1 MQLKFHYRKFQLL
14 CVSAW
19 PNALLIR
26 DFRYRRGLS
35 TAPGRKG
42 KSSELAPCARGIILF
57 LSIMKKL
64 KKEADT
70 AAKREYLNQVHDS
83 IRLGELIYVLMQGED
98 EWARRYRIWLTRRMK
113 RLEREAA
120 EEQRAAEQRLAEQR
134 PEVNQLPAQQE
145 ATALSATRALRN
157 REKLTQEYVAMLKKK
172 GVIAVD
178 KLDELICQKG
188 GSHER

>member
-1 MQLKFHYRKFQLL
+1 
-14 CVSAW
+14 
-19 PNALLIR
+19 
-26 DFRYRRGLS
+26 
-35 TAPGRKG
+35 
-42 KSSELAPCARGIILF
+42 
-57 LSIMKKL
+57 MKKL

-70 AAKREYLNQVHDS
+70 AAKREHLNQVHDS

-120 EEQRAAEQRLAEQR
+120 AEREAAEAQR
-134 PEVNQLPAQQE
+134 PAQEE

>member
-1 MQLKFHYRKFQLL
+1 MMKNLK
-14 CVSAW
+14 
-19 PNALLIR
+19 N
-26 DFRYRRGLS
+26 D
-35 TAPGRKG
+35 
-42 KSSELAPCARGIILF
+42 
-57 LSIMKKL
+57 
-64 KKEADT
+64 ADT
-70 AAKREYLNQVHDS
+70 AAKREHLNQVHDS

-120 EEQRAAEQRLAEQR
+120 EEQRAETQRPEEQLAEAKR
-134 PEVNQLPAQQE
+134 PEVNQRPAQE

>member
-1 MQLKFHYRKFQLL
+1 MKNLK
-14 CVSAW
+14 
-19 PNALLIR
+19 N
-26 DFRYRRGLS
+26 D
-35 TAPGRKG
+35 
-42 KSSELAPCARGIILF
+42 
-57 LSIMKKL
+57 
-64 KKEADT
+64 ADT
-70 AAKREYLNQVHDS
+70 AAKREYLNGVHDS
-83 IRLGELIYVLMQGED
+83 IRLGELIYTLMQGED

-120 EEQRAAEQRLAEQR
+120 EEQRAETQR
-134 PEVNQLPAQQE
+134 PEEQLAEAKRPAVANQRPAQQE

>member
-1 MQLKFHYRKFQLL
+1 MKNLKIY
-14 CVSAW
+14 
-19 PNALLIR
+19 
-26 DFRYRRGLS
+26 
-35 TAPGRKG
+35 
-42 KSSELAPCARGIILF
+42 
-57 LSIMKKL
+57 
-64 KKEADT
+64 ADT
-70 AAKREYLNQVHDS
+70 AAKREHLNQVHDS

-134 PEVNQLPAQQE
+134 PEVNQRPAQE

>member
-1 MQLKFHYRKFQLL
+1 M
-14 CVSAW
+14 
-19 PNALLIR
+19 
-26 DFRYRRGLS
+26 
-35 TAPGRKG
+35 T
-42 KSSELAPCARGIILF
+42 
-57 LSIMKKL
+57 
-64 KKEADT
+64 KEKNYADT
-70 AAKREYLNQVHDS
+70 AAKREYLNGVHDS

-120 EEQRAAEQRLAEQR
+120 AEREAAEAQR
-134 PEVNQLPAQQE
+134 PSQQE
-145 ATALSATRALRN
+145 AATLSPKRALRN

-188 GSHER
+188 GRHER

>member
-1 MQLKFHYRKFQLL
+1 MR
-14 CVSAW
+14 
-19 PNALLIR
+19 
-26 DFRYRRGLS
+26 
-35 TAPGRKG
+35 
-42 KSSELAPCARGIILF
+42 
-57 LSIMKKL
+57 
-64 KKEADT
+64 
-70 AAKREYLNQVHDS
+70 DS

-134 PEVNQLPAQQE
+134 LAEQRPEVNQRPSQQE
-145 ATALSATRALRN
+145 AATLSPTRALRN

>member
-1 MQLKFHYRKFQLL
+1 MMKNLK
-14 CVSAW
+14 
-19 PNALLIR
+19 N
-26 DFRYRRGLS
+26 D
-35 TAPGRKG
+35 
-42 KSSELAPCARGIILF
+42 
-57 LSIMKKL
+57 
-64 KKEADT
+64 ADT

-83 IRLGELIYVLMQGED
+83 IRLGELIYTLMQGED

-120 EEQRAAEQRLAEQR
+120 EEQRAETQRPEEQLAEAKR
-134 PEVNQLPAQQE
+134 PEVNQRPAQE

-157 REKLTQEYVAMLKKK
+157 REKLTQEYVAMLMKK

>member
-1 MQLKFHYRKFQLL
+1 MMKNLK
-14 CVSAW
+14 
-19 PNALLIR
+19 N
-26 DFRYRRGLS
+26 D
-35 TAPGRKG
+35 
-42 KSSELAPCARGIILF
+42 
-57 LSIMKKL
+57 
-64 KKEADT
+64 ADT
-70 AAKREYLNQVHDS
+70 AAKREYLNGVHDS
-83 IRLGELIYVLMQGED
+83 IRLGELIYTLMQGED

-120 EEQRAAEQRLAEQR
+120 EEQRAETQR
-134 PEVNQLPAQQE
+134 PEEQLAEAKRPAVANQRPAQE

>member
-1 MQLKFHYRKFQLL
+1 MKNLK
-14 CVSAW
+14 
-19 PNALLIR
+19 N
-26 DFRYRRGLS
+26 D
-35 TAPGRKG
+35 
-42 KSSELAPCARGIILF
+42 
-57 LSIMKKL
+57 
-64 KKEADT
+64 ADT
-70 AAKREYLNQVHDS
+70 AAKREYLNGVHDS
-83 IRLGELIYVLMQGED
+83 IRLGELIYTLMQGED

-120 EEQRAAEQRLAEQR
+120 EEQRAETQRPEEQLAEAKR
-134 PEVNQLPAQQE
+134 PEVNQRPAQE

>member
-1 MQLKFHYRKFQLL
+1 MKNLKNY
-14 CVSAW
+14 
-19 PNALLIR
+19 
-26 DFRYRRGLS
+26 
-35 TAPGRKG
+35 
-42 KSSELAPCARGIILF
+42 
-57 LSIMKKL
+57 
-64 KKEADT
+64 ADT

-120 EEQRAAEQRLAEQR
+120 EEQRAETQRPEEQLAEAKR
-134 PEVNQLPAQQE
+134 PEVNQRPAQE

-172 GVIAVD
+172 GLIAVD
-178 KLDELICQKG
+178 KLDKLICQKG

>member
-1 MQLKFHYRKFQLL
+1 MMKNLK
-14 CVSAW
+14 
-19 PNALLIR
+19 N
-26 DFRYRRGLS
+26 D
-35 TAPGRKG
+35 
-42 KSSELAPCARGIILF
+42 
-57 LSIMKKL
+57 
-64 KKEADT
+64 ADT
-70 AAKREYLNQVHDS
+70 AAKREYLNGVHDS
-83 IRLGELIYVLMQGED
+83 IRLGELIYTLMQGED

-120 EEQRAAEQRLAEQR
+120 EEQRAETQRPEEQLAEAKR
-134 PEVNQLPAQQE
+134 PEVNQRPAQE

>member
-1 MQLKFHYRKFQLL
+1 MMKNLK
-14 CVSAW
+14 
-19 PNALLIR
+19 N
-26 DFRYRRGLS
+26 D
-35 TAPGRKG
+35 
-42 KSSELAPCARGIILF
+42 
-57 LSIMKKL
+57 
-64 KKEADT
+64 ADT

-120 EEQRAAEQRLAEQR
+120 EEQRAETQRPEEQLAEAKR
-134 PEVNQLPAQQE
+134 PEVNQRPAQE

-157 REKLTQEYVAMLKKK
+157 REKLTQEYVTMLKKK

>member
-1 MQLKFHYRKFQLL
+1 M
-14 CVSAW
+14 C
-19 PNALLIR
+19 
-26 DFRYRRGLS
+26 
-35 TAPGRKG
+35 
-42 KSSELAPCARGIILF
+42 
-57 LSIMKKL
+57 
-64 KKEADT
+64 KEKNYADT
-70 AAKREYLNQVHDS
+70 AAKREHLNQVRDS

-120 EEQRAAEQRLAEQR
+120 EEQRAETQR
-134 PEVNQLPAQQE
+134 PEEQLAEAKRPAVANQLPAQQE
-145 ATALSATRALRN
+145 ATALNTTRALRN

>member
-1 MQLKFHYRKFQLL
+1 MMKNLK
-14 CVSAW
+14 
-19 PNALLIR
+19 N
-26 DFRYRRGLS
+26 D
-35 TAPGRKG
+35 
-42 KSSELAPCARGIILF
+42 
-57 LSIMKKL
+57 
-64 KKEADT
+64 ADT
-70 AAKREYLNQVHDS
+70 AAKREYLNGVHDS
-83 IRLGELIYVLMQGED
+83 IRLGELIYTLMQGED
-98 EWARRYRIWLTRRMK
+98 EWTRRYRIWLTRRMK

-120 EEQRAAEQRLAEQR
+120 EEQRAETQRPEEQLAEAKR
-134 PEVNQLPAQQE
+134 PEVNQRPAQE

>member
-1 MQLKFHYRKFQLL
+1 MKNLK
-14 CVSAW
+14 
-19 PNALLIR
+19 N
-26 DFRYRRGLS
+26 D
-35 TAPGRKG
+35 
-42 KSSELAPCARGIILF
+42 
-57 LSIMKKL
+57 
-64 KKEADT
+64 ADT

-83 IRLGELIYVLMQGED
+83 IRLGELIYVLMPGVD

-120 EEQRAAEQRLAEQR
+120 EEQRAETQRPEEQLAEAKR
-134 PEVNQLPAQQE
+134 PEVNQRPAQE

>member
-1 MQLKFHYRKFQLL
+1 MMKNLK
-14 CVSAW
+14 
-19 PNALLIR
+19 N
-26 DFRYRRGLS
+26 D
-35 TAPGRKG
+35 
-42 KSSELAPCARGIILF
+42 
-57 LSIMKKL
+57 
-64 KKEADT
+64 ADT
-70 AAKREYLNQVHDS
+70 AAKREYLNGVHDS
-83 IRLGELIYVLMQGED
+83 IRLGELIYTLMQGED

-120 EEQRAAEQRLAEQR
+120 EEQRAETQRPEEQLAEAKR
-134 PEVNQLPAQQE
+134 PEVNQRPAQE

-172 GVIAVD
+172 GGIAVD

>member
-1 MQLKFHYRKFQLL
+1 MMKNLK
-14 CVSAW
+14 
-19 PNALLIR
+19 N
-26 DFRYRRGLS
+26 D
-35 TAPGRKG
+35 
-42 KSSELAPCARGIILF
+42 
-57 LSIMKKL
+57 
-64 KKEADT
+64 ADT

-83 IRLGELIYVLMQGED
+83 IRLGELIYTLMQGED

-120 EEQRAAEQRLAEQR
+120 EEQRAETQR
-134 PEVNQLPAQQE
+134 PEEQLAEAKRPAVANQRPAQQE
-145 ATALSATRALRN
+145 ATALNTTRALRN

>member
-1 MQLKFHYRKFQLL
+1 MMKNLK
-14 CVSAW
+14 
-19 PNALLIR
+19 N
-26 DFRYRRGLS
+26 D
-35 TAPGRKG
+35 
-42 KSSELAPCARGIILF
+42 
-57 LSIMKKL
+57 
-64 KKEADT
+64 ADT
-70 AAKREYLNQVHDS
+70 AAKREYLNGVHDS
-83 IRLGELIYVLMQGED
+83 IRLGELIYTLMQGED

-120 EEQRAAEQRLAEQR
+120 EEQRAETQR
-134 PEVNQLPAQQE
+134 PEEQLAEAKRPAAEAQRPAQEE
-145 ATALSATRALRN
+145 ATALSPKRALRN

>member
-1 MQLKFHYRKFQLL
+1 MMKNLKNY
-14 CVSAW
+14 
-19 PNALLIR
+19 
-26 DFRYRRGLS
+26 
-35 TAPGRKG
+35 
-42 KSSELAPCARGIILF
+42 
-57 LSIMKKL
+57 
-64 KKEADT
+64 ADT
-70 AAKREYLNQVHDS
+70 AAKREYLNGVHDS
-83 IRLGELIYVLMQGED
+83 IRLGELIYTLMQGED

-120 EEQRAAEQRLAEQR
+120 EEQRAETQRPEEQLAEAKR
-134 PEVNQLPAQQE
+134 PEVNQRPAQE

>member
-1 MQLKFHYRKFQLL
+1 M
-14 CVSAW
+14 C
-19 PNALLIR
+19 
-26 DFRYRRGLS
+26 
-35 TAPGRKG
+35 
-42 KSSELAPCARGIILF
+42 
-57 LSIMKKL
+57 
-64 KKEADT
+64 KEKNYADT

-83 IRLGELIYVLMQGED
+83 IRLGELIYTLMQGED

-120 EEQRAAEQRLAEQR
+120 EEQRAETQRPEEQLAEAKR
-134 PEVNQLPAQQE
+134 PEVNQRPAQE

>member
-1 MQLKFHYRKFQLL
+1 MMKNLK
-14 CVSAW
+14 
-19 PNALLIR
+19 N
-26 DFRYRRGLS
+26 D
-35 TAPGRKG
+35 
-42 KSSELAPCARGIILF
+42 
-57 LSIMKKL
+57 
-64 KKEADT
+64 ADT
-70 AAKREYLNQVHDS
+70 AAKREYLNGVHDS
-83 IRLGELIYVLMQGED
+83 IRLGELIYTLMQGED

-120 EEQRAAEQRLAEQR
+120 EELRAETQRPEEQLAEAKR
-134 PEVNQLPAQQE
+134 PEVNQRPAQE